1 MKPLIIDL
9 SAVCCIKPACV
20 QHIVFTGVLFFRFIV
35 HSLFNPLYFFI
46 GYNLLEKD
54 RYRWWVRSRA
64 LCSWVLALSR
74 AWYLLNF
81 AHLSFRC
88 IKENVCCAYTHHFRN
103 MLFVFCFHSHTPRPV
118 FSILHGDIRIIMKQ
132 KFKWEAAMITRLAN
146 SWKGSEVI
154 LFVEN
159 CENRFFCVMQKDSY
173 YFDAEF
179 LVIFFFL
186 N

>member
-81 AHLSFRC
+81 AHLSFRR
-88 IKENVCCAYTHHFRN
+88 IKENVCCAYTSFSKHAFRF
-103 MLFVFCFHSHTPRPV
+103 LFSQPHAKACIF
-118 FSILHGDIRIIMKQ
+118 DIARRYTNNN
-132 KFKWEAAMITRLAN
+132 EAEIQMRSCDDYTI
-146 SWKGSEVI
+146 S
-154 LFVEN
+154 
-159 CENRFFCVMQKDSY
+159 
-173 YFDAEF
+173 
-179 LVIFFFL
+179 
-186 N
+186 